1 MCPTNVFFN
10 NFQASQEQLLIE
22 DLVIESIKI
31 YGHDTFYCPRTLV
44 NKDEIYGEDS
54 ISRYDTQYMVEMYIK
69 NVMGF
74 QGEGD
79 FMSKFNLQIRDQMT
93 LTIARRTF
101 FDEIGNVESLDRPQ
115 EGDLIYFPLNKKIF
129 VVKFVEHEAIFYQL
143 GALQTYDLQCELW
156 EYSNEILNTGIEDID
171 KLQKEYSFDM
181 SVYGLKTEDNYV
193 IKDEEG
199 YDIIQ
204 DQYDFTTQVGDSLED
219 NEEIEAEADDVL
231 DFSER
236 DPFSEGVNY

>member
-1 MCPTNVFFN
+1 MPVSTYFN
-10 NFQASQEQLLIE
+10 NFTNSQEQILIE

-31 YGHDTFYCPRTLV
+31 YGHDVLYCPRTLV

-54 ISRYDTQYMVEMYIK
+54 ISRYNTQYMVEMYVK

-101 FDEIGNVESLDRPQ
+101 FDEIGNVESIDRPQ

-129 VVKFVEHEAIFYQL
+129 VVKFVEHEAIFYQM
-143 GALQTYDLQCELW
+143 GSLQTYDLNCELW
-156 EYSNEILNTGIEDID
+156 EYSNEILNTGIDDID
-171 KLQKEYSFDM
+171 KFQKDYSFDM
-181 SVYGLKTEDNYV
+181 SVYGIMTEDGYV
-193 IKDEEG
+193 LKDEDG
-199 YDIIQ
+199 YDLIQ
-204 DQYDFTTQVGDSLED
+204 EQYNFTTQVGDSLED
-219 NEEIEAEADDVL
+219 NEEIQSEADGVL

-236 DPFSEGVNY
+236 DPFSEGVPY

>member
-1 MCPTNVFFN
+1 MPTNVFFN

-31 YGHDTFYCPRTLV
+31 YGHDVFYCPRTLV

-54 ISRYDTQYMVEMYIK
+54 ISKYNTQYMVEMYIK

-101 FDEIGNVESLDRPQ
+101 FDEIANVESLDRPQ

-143 GALQTYDLQCELW
+143 GALQTYDLVCELW
-156 EYSNEILNTGIEDID
+156 EYSNEVLNTGIEDID
-171 KLQKEYSFDM
+171 KLQKQYSFDM
-181 SVYGLKTEDNYV
+181 AAYAIKTEDSYV
-193 IKDEEG
+193 IKDEDG
-199 YDIIQ
+199 YDLIQ
-204 DQYDFTTQVGDSLED
+204 EQYDFTTQVGDSLED
-219 NEEIEAEADDVL
+219 NEEIQAEADDVL

-236 DPFSEGVNY
+236 DPFSEGVY

>member
-1 MCPTNVFFN
+1 MCPTSVFFN
-10 NFQASQEQLLIE
+10 NFTNSQEQILIE

-31 YGHDTFYCPRTLV
+31 YGHDVFYCPRTLV

-54 ISRYDTQYMVEMYIK
+54 ISRYNTQYMVEMYVK

-101 FDEIGNVESLDRPQ
+101 FDEIGNVESIDRPQ

-129 VVKFVEHEAIFYQL
+129 VVKFVEHEAIFYQM
-143 GALQTYDLQCELW
+143 GSLQTYDLNCELW

-181 SVYGLKTEDNYV
+181 SVYGIMTEDGYV
-193 IKDEEG
+193 LKDEDG
-199 YDIIQ
+199 YDLIQ
-204 DQYDFTTQVGDSLED
+204 EQYNFTTQVGDSLED
-219 NEEIEAEADDVL
+219 NEEIQSEADGVL

-236 DPFSEGVNY
+236 DPFSEGVPY

>member
-1 MCPTNVFFN
+1 MPTNVFFN

-31 YGHDTFYCPRTLV
+31 YGHDVYYCPRTLV
-44 NKDEIYGEDS
+44 NKDEIYGEDT
-54 ISRYDTQYMVEMYIK
+54 ISSYNTQYMVEMYIK

-101 FDEIGNVESLDRPQ
+101 FDEIANVESLDRPQ

-143 GALQTYDLQCELW
+143 GALQTYDLVCELW
-156 EYSNEILNTGIEDID
+156 EYSNEVLNTGIEDID
-171 KLQKEYSFDM
+171 KLQKQYSFDM
-181 SVYGLKTEDNYV
+181 AAYAIKTEDSYV
-193 IKDEEG
+193 IKDEDG
-199 YDIIQ
+199 YDLIQ
-204 DQYDFTTQVGDSLED
+204 EQYDFATQVGDSLED
-219 NEEIEAEADDVL
+219 NEEIQAEADDVL

-236 DPFSEGVNY
+236 DPFSEGVY

>member
-1 MCPTNVFFN
+1 MPTNVFFN

-31 YGHDTFYCPRTLV
+31 YGHDVFYCPRTLV

-54 ISRYDTQYMVEMYIK
+54 ISKYNTQYMVEMYIK

-101 FDEIGNVESLDRPQ
+101 FDEIGNVESIDRPQ

-129 VVKFVEHEAIFYQL
+129 IVKFVEHEAIFYQM

-156 EYSNEILNTGIEDID
+156 EYSNEVLNTGIEDID
-171 KLQKEYSFDM
+171 KLQKDYSFEM
-181 SVYGLKTEDNYV
+181 GVYGLLTENGYV
-193 IKDEEG
+193 LKDEDG
-199 YDIIQ
+199 YDLIQ
-204 DQYDFTTQVGDSLED
+204 EQYNFSTQVGDSLED
-219 NEEIEAEADDVL
+219 NVEIQSEADNIL

-236 DPFSEGVNY
+236 DPFSEGVY

>member
-1 MCPTNVFFN
+1 MPVSTYFN
-10 NFQASQEQLLIE
+10 NFTNSQEQLLIE

-31 YGHDTFYCPRTLV
+31 YGHDVFYCPRTLV

-54 ISRYDTQYMVEMYIK
+54 ISRYDTQYMVEMYVK

-101 FDEIGNVESLDRPQ
+101 FDEIGNVESIDRPQ

-129 VVKFVEHEAIFYQL
+129 IVKFVEHEAIFYQM
-143 GALQTYDLQCELW
+143 GSLQTYDLNCELW
-156 EYSNEILNTGIEDID
+156 EYSNEILNTGINDID
-171 KLQKEYSFDM
+171 KFQKDYSFDM
-181 SVYGLKTEDNYV
+181 GVYGLLTENGYV
-193 IKDEEG
+193 LKDEDG
-199 YDIIQ
+199 YDLIQ
-204 DQYDFTTQVGDSLED
+204 EQYNFSTQVGDSFED
-219 NEEIEAEADDVL
+219 NVEIQSEADNIL

-236 DPFSEGVNY
+236 DPFSEGVY

>member
-10 NFQASQEQLLIE
+10 NFQSSQEQILIE

-31 YGHDTFYCPRTLV
+31 YGHDVFYCPRTLV

-143 GALQTYDLQCELW
+143 GALQTYDLNCELW

-171 KLQKEYSFDM
+171 KLQKQYSFDM
-181 SVYGLKTEDNYV
+181 SGYGIFTEDKYV
-193 IKDEEG
+193 LKSEDG
-199 YDIIQ
+199 YDLIQ
-204 DQYDFTTQVGDSLED
+204 EQYDFSSQVGDSLED
-219 NEEIEAEADDVL
+219 NVEIQAEADDVL

-236 DPFSEGVNY
+236 DPFSEGVPY

>member
-10 NFQASQEQLLIE
+10 NFTNSQEQVLIE

-31 YGHDTFYCPRTLV
+31 YGHDVLYCPRTLV

-54 ISRYDTQYMVEMYIK
+54 ISRYNTQYMVEMYVK

-74 QGEGD
+74 EGEGD
-79 FMSKFNLQIRDQMT
+79 FMSKFNLQVRDQMT

-101 FDEIGNVESLDRPQ
+101 FDEIGNVESIDRPQ
-115 EGDLIYFPLNKKIF
+115 EGDLVYFPLNKKIF
-129 VVKFVEHEAIFYQL
+129 VVKFVEHEAIFYQM
-143 GALQTYDLQCELW
+143 GALQTYDLTCELW
-156 EYSNEILNTGIEDID
+156 EYSNEVLNTGINDID
-171 KLQKEYSFDM
+171 KFQKDYSFEM
-181 SVYGLKTEDNYV
+181 SVYGIKTEDGYV
-193 IKDEEG
+193 IKDEDG

-204 DQYDFTTQVGDSLED
+204 EQYNFVTQVGDSFED
-219 NEEIEAEADDVL
+219 NEELQTEADNVL

-236 DPFSEGVNY
+236 DPFSEGVY

>member
-1 MCPTNVFFN
+1 MPTNVFFN
-10 NFQASQEQLLIE
+10 NFTNSQEQLLIE

-31 YGHDTFYCPRTLV
+31 YGHDAFYCPKTLV

-54 ISRYDTQYMVEMYIK
+54 ISRYDTQYMVEMYVK

-101 FDEIGNVESLDRPQ
+101 FDEIGNVESIDRPQ

-129 VVKFVEHEAIFYQL
+129 IVKFVEHEAIFYQM
-143 GALQTYDLQCELW
+143 GSLQTYDLNCELW
-156 EYSNEILNTGIEDID
+156 EYSNEILNTGINDID
-171 KLQKEYSFDM
+171 KFQKDYSFDM
-181 SVYGLKTEDNYV
+181 GVYGLLTENGYV
-193 IKDEEG
+193 LKDEDG
-199 YDIIQ
+199 YDLIQ
-204 DQYDFTTQVGDSLED
+204 EQYNFSTQVGDSFED
-219 NEEIEAEADDVL
+219 NVEIQSEADNIL

-236 DPFSEGVNY
+236 DPFSEGVY

>member
-1 MCPTNVFFN
+1 MPTNVFFN

-31 YGHDTFYCPRTLV
+31 YGHDVYYCPRTLV

-54 ISRYDTQYMVEMYIK
+54 ISKYNTQYMVEMYIK

-101 FDEIGNVESLDRPQ
+101 FDEIGNVESIDRPQ

-129 VVKFVEHEAIFYQL
+129 IVKFVEHEAIFYQL

-171 KLQKEYSFDM
+171 KLQKQYSFDM
-181 SVYGLKTEDNYV
+181 SAYGITTEDGYF
-193 IKDEEG
+193 IKDEDG
-199 YDIIQ
+199 YDLIQ
-204 DQYDFTTQVGDSLED
+204 EQYNFSTQVGDSLED
-219 NEEIEAEADDVL
+219 NDEIETEADNIL

-236 DPFSEGVNY
+236 DPFSEGVY

>member
-1 MCPTNVFFN
+1 
-10 NFQASQEQLLIE
+10 LIE

-181 SVYGLKTEDNYV
+181 SAYGIKTEDNYV

-204 DQYDFTTQVGDSLED
+204 EQYNFSNQVGDSLED
-219 NEEIEAEADDVL
+219 NEEIESEADNIL

-236 DPFSEGVNY
+236 DPFSEGVY

>member
-1 MCPTNVFFN
+1 
-10 NFQASQEQLLIE
+10 
-22 DLVIESIKI
+22 
-31 YGHDTFYCPRTLV
+31 V

-54 ISRYDTQYMVEMYIK
+54 ISKYNTQYMVEMYVK

-101 FDEIGNVESLDRPQ
+101 FDEIGNVESIDRPQ

-129 VVKFVEHEAIFYQL
+129 IVKFVEHEAIFYQM
-143 GALQTYDLQCELW
+143 GSLQTYDLNCELW
-156 EYSNEILNTGIEDID
+156 EYSNEILNTGINDID
-171 KLQKEYSFDM
+171 KFQKDYSFDM
-181 SVYGLKTEDNYV
+181 GVYGLLTENGYV
-193 IKDEEG
+193 LKDEDG
-199 YDIIQ
+199 YDLIQ
-204 DQYDFTTQVGDSLED
+204 EQYNFSTQVGDSFED
-219 NEEIEAEADDVL
+219 NEEIQSEADNIL

-236 DPFSEGVNY
+236 DPFSEGVY

>member
-1 MCPTNVFFN
+1 MPVSTYFN
-10 NFQASQEQLLIE
+10 NFTNSQEQLLIE

-31 YGHDTFYCPRTLV
+31 YGHDVFYCPKTLV

-54 ISRYDTQYMVEMYIK
+54 ISRYDTQYMVEMYVK

-101 FDEIGNVESLDRPQ
+101 FDEIGNVESIDRPQ

-129 VVKFVEHEAIFYQL
+129 IVKFVEHEAIFYQM
-143 GALQTYDLQCELW
+143 GSLQTYDLNCELW
-156 EYSNEILNTGIEDID
+156 EYSNEILNTGINDID
-171 KLQKEYSFDM
+171 KFQKDYSFDM
-181 SVYGLKTEDNYV
+181 GVYGLLTENGYV
-193 IKDEEG
+193 LKDEDG
-199 YDIIQ
+199 YDLIQ
-204 DQYDFTTQVGDSLED
+204 EQYNFSTQVGDSFED
-219 NEEIEAEADDVL
+219 NVEIQSEADNIL

-236 DPFSEGVNY
+236 DPFSEGVY

>member
-31 YGHDTFYCPRTLV
+31 YGHDVYYCPRTLV
-44 NKDEIYGEDS
+44 NKDEIYGEDT
-54 ISRYDTQYMVEMYIK
+54 ISSYNTQYMVEMYIK

-101 FDEIGNVESLDRPQ
+101 FDEIANVESLDRPQ

-129 VVKFVEHEAIFYQL
+129 IVKFVEHEAIFYQL
-143 GALQTYDLQCELW
+143 GALQTYDLVCELW
-156 EYSNEILNTGIEDID
+156 EYSNEVLNTGIEDID
-171 KLQKEYSFDM
+171 KLQKQYSFDM
-181 SVYGLKTEDNYV
+181 AAYAIKTEDSYV
-193 IKDEEG
+193 IKDEDG
-199 YDIIQ
+199 YDLIQ
-204 DQYDFTTQVGDSLED
+204 EQYDFATQVGDSLED
-219 NEEIEAEADDVL
+219 NEEIESEADNIL

-236 DPFSEGVNY
+236 DPFSEGVY

>member
-31 YGHDTFYCPRTLV
+31 YGHDVFYCPRTLV

-54 ISRYDTQYMVEMYIK
+54 ISKYNTQYMVEMYIK

-101 FDEIGNVESLDRPQ
+101 FDEIGNVESIDRPQ

-129 VVKFVEHEAIFYQL
+129 IVKFVEHEAIFYQL

-156 EYSNEILNTGIEDID
+156 EYSNEVLNTGIEDID
-171 KLQKEYSFDM
+171 KLQKQYSFDM
-181 SVYGLKTEDNYV
+181 SAYGITTEDGYF
-193 IKDEEG
+193 IKDEDG
-199 YDIIQ
+199 YDLIQ
-204 DQYDFTTQVGDSLED
+204 EQYNFSTQVGDSLED
-219 NEEIEAEADDVL
+219 NDEIETEADNIL

-236 DPFSEGVNY
+236 DPFSEGVY

>member
-1 MCPTNVFFN
+1 MPTNVFFN

-69 NVMGF
+69 NIMGF

-204 DQYDFTTQVGDSLED
+204 EQYNFSNQVGDSLED

-236 DPFSEGVNY
+236 DPFSEGVY

>member
-1 MCPTNVFFN
+1 MPTNVFFN

-31 YGHDTFYCPRTLV
+31 YGHDVFYCPRTLV

-54 ISRYDTQYMVEMYIK
+54 ISKYNTQYMVEMYIK

-101 FDEIGNVESLDRPQ
+101 FDEIGNVEGIDRPQ

-129 VVKFVEHEAIFYQL
+129 IVKFVEHEAIFYQM

-171 KLQKEYSFDM
+171 KLQKNYSFEM
-181 SVYGLKTEDNYV
+181 GVYGLLTENGYV
-193 IKDEEG
+193 LKDEDG
-199 YDIIQ
+199 YDLIQ
-204 DQYDFTTQVGDSLED
+204 EQYNFSTQVGDSLED
-219 NEEIEAEADDVL
+219 NVEIQSEADNIL

-236 DPFSEGVNY
+236 DPFSEGVY

>member
-1 MCPTNVFFN
+1 MPVSTYFN
-10 NFQASQEQLLIE
+10 NFTNSQEQLLIE

-31 YGHDTFYCPRTLV
+31 YGHDVFYCPRTLV

-54 ISRYDTQYMVEMYIK
+54 ISRYDTQYMVEMYVK

-101 FDEIGNVESLDRPQ
+101 FDEIGNVASIDRPQ
-115 EGDLIYFPLNKKIF
+115 EGDLIYFPLNRKIF
-129 VVKFVEHEAIFYQL
+129 IVKFVEHEAIFYQM
-143 GALQTYDLQCELW
+143 GSLQTYDLNCELW
-156 EYSNEILNTGIEDID
+156 EYSNEILNTGINDID
-171 KLQKEYSFDM
+171 KLEKDYSFNM
-181 SVYGLKTEDNYV
+181 TAYGITTEDGYV
-193 IKDEEG
+193 IKDEDG

-204 DQYDFTTQVGDSLED
+204 EQYNFTTQVGDSLED
-219 NEEIEAEADDVL
+219 NVEIQSEADNIL

-236 DPFSEGVNY
+236 DPFSEGVY

>member
-1 MCPTNVFFN
+1 MPTNVFFN

-31 YGHDTFYCPRTLV
+31 YGHDVFYCPRTLV

-54 ISRYDTQYMVEMYIK
+54 ISKYNTQYMVEMYVK

-101 FDEIGNVESLDRPQ
+101 FDEIGNVESIDRPQ

-129 VVKFVEHEAIFYQL
+129 IVKFVEHEAIFYQM
-143 GALQTYDLQCELW
+143 GSLQTYDLNCELW
-156 EYSNEILNTGIEDID
+156 EYSNEILNTGINDID
-171 KLQKEYSFDM
+171 KFQKDYSFDM
-181 SVYGLKTEDNYV
+181 GVYGLLTENGYV
-193 IKDEEG
+193 LKDEDG
-199 YDIIQ
+199 YDLIQ
-204 DQYDFTTQVGDSLED
+204 EQYNFSTQVGDSFED
-219 NEEIEAEADDVL
+219 NEEIQSEADNIL

-236 DPFSEGVNY
+236 DPFSEGVY

>member
-1 MCPTNVFFN
+1 MPVSTYFN
-10 NFQASQEQLLIE
+10 NFTNSQEQLLIE

-31 YGHDTFYCPRTLV
+31 YGHDVFYCPRTLV

-54 ISRYDTQYMVEMYIK
+54 ISRYDTQYMVEMYVK

-101 FDEIGNVESLDRPQ
+101 FDEIGNVASIDRPQ

-129 VVKFVEHEAIFYQL
+129 IVKFVEHEAIFYQM
-143 GALQTYDLQCELW
+143 GSLQTYDLNCELW
-156 EYSNEILNTGIEDID
+156 EYSNEILNTGINDID
-171 KLQKEYSFDM
+171 KLEKDYSFNM
-181 SVYGLKTEDNYV
+181 TAYGITTEDGYV
-193 IKDEEG
+193 IKDEDG

-204 DQYDFTTQVGDSLED
+204 EQYNFTTQVGDSLED
-219 NEEIEAEADDVL
+219 NVEIQSEADNIL

-236 DPFSEGVNY
+236 DPFSEGVY

>member
-1 MCPTNVFFN
+1 MSTSVYFN
-10 NFQASQEQLLIE
+10 NFQSSQEQLLIE
-22 DLVIESIKI
+22 DLVVECIKH
-31 YGHDTFYCPRTLV
+31 YGHDVFYCPRTLV

-54 ISRYDTQYMVEMYIK
+54 ISRYDTQYMVEMYVK

-101 FDEIGNVESLDRPQ
+101 FDEIGNVASIDRPQ

-129 VVKFVEHEAIFYQL
+129 IVKFVEHEAIFYQM
-143 GALQTYDLQCELW
+143 GSLQTYDLNCELW
-156 EYSNEILNTGIEDID
+156 EYSNEILNTGINDID
-171 KLQKEYSFDM
+171 KLEKDYSFNM
-181 SVYGLKTEDNYV
+181 SAYGITTEDGYV
-193 IKDEEG
+193 IKDEDG

-204 DQYDFTTQVGDSLED
+204 EQYNFTTQVGDSLED
-219 NEEIEAEADDVL
+219 NVEIQSEADNIL

-236 DPFSEGVNY
+236 DPFSEGVY

>member
-1 MCPTNVFFN
+1 MPVSTYFN
-10 NFQASQEQLLIE
+10 NFTNSQEQILIE

-31 YGHDTFYCPRTLV
+31 YGHDVLYCPRTLV

-54 ISRYDTQYMVEMYIK
+54 ISRYNTQYMVEMYVK

-101 FDEIGNVESLDRPQ
+101 CDEIGNVESIDRPQ

-129 VVKFVEHEAIFYQL
+129 VVKFVEHEAIFYQM
-143 GALQTYDLQCELW
+143 GSLQTYDLNCELW
-156 EYSNEILNTGIEDID
+156 EYSNEILNTGIDDID
-171 KLQKEYSFDM
+171 KFQKDYSFDM
-181 SVYGLKTEDNYV
+181 SVYGIMTEDGYV
-193 IKDEEG
+193 LKDEDG
-199 YDIIQ
+199 YDLIQ
-204 DQYDFTTQVGDSLED
+204 EQYNFTTQVGDSIED
-219 NEEIEAEADDVL
+219 NEEIQSEADGVL

-236 DPFSEGVNY
+236 DPFSEGVPY

>member
-1 MCPTNVFFN
+1 MPTNVFFN

-193 IKDEEG
+193 IKDEDE

-204 DQYDFTTQVGDSLED
+204 EQYNFSSQIGDSLED
-219 NEEIEAEADDVL
+219 NEEIESEADNIL

-236 DPFSEGVNY
+236 DPFSEGAY

>member
-1 MCPTNVFFN
+1 MPVSTYFN
-10 NFQASQEQLLIE
+10 NFTNSQEQLLIE

-31 YGHDTFYCPRTLV
+31 YGHDVFYCPRTLV

-54 ISRYDTQYMVEMYIK
+54 ISRYDTQYMIEMYVK
-69 NVMGF
+69 NVTGF

-101 FDEIGNVESLDRPQ
+101 FDEIGTVASIDRPQ
-115 EGDLIYFPLNKKIF
+115 EGDLIYFPLNRKIF
-129 VVKFVEHEAIFYQL
+129 IVKFVEHEAIFYQM
-143 GALQTYDLQCELW
+143 GSLQTYDLNCELW
-156 EYSNEILNTGIEDID
+156 EYSNEILNTGIDDID
-171 KLQKEYSFDM
+171 KLEKDYSFNM
-181 SVYGLKTEDNYV
+181 SAYGITTEDGYV
-193 IKDEEG
+193 IKDEDG

-204 DQYDFTTQVGDSLED
+204 EQYNFTTQVGDSLED
-219 NEEIEAEADDVL
+219 NVEIQSEADNIL

-236 DPFSEGVNY
+236 DPFSEGVY

>member
-1 MCPTNVFFN
+1 MPTNVFFN
-10 NFQASQEQLLIE
+10 NFTNSQEQLLIE

-31 YGHDTFYCPRTLV
+31 YGHDVFYCPRTLV

-54 ISRYDTQYMVEMYIK
+54 ISRYNTQYMVEMYVK

-101 FDEIGNVESLDRPQ
+101 FDEIGNVESIDRPQ

-129 VVKFVEHEAIFYQL
+129 VVKFVEHEAIFYQM
-143 GALQTYDLQCELW
+143 GSLQTYDLNCELW
-156 EYSNEILNTGIEDID
+156 EYSNEILNTGINDID
-171 KLQKEYSFDM
+171 KFQKDYSFDM
-181 SVYGLKTEDNYV
+181 GVYGLLTEDGYV
-193 IKDEEG
+193 LKDEDG
-199 YDIIQ
+199 YDLIQ
-204 DQYDFTTQVGDSLED
+204 EQYNFSTQVGDSFED
-219 NEEIEAEADDVL
+219 NEEIQSEADNIL

-236 DPFSEGVNY
+236 DPFSEGVY

>member
-1 MCPTNVFFN
+1 VPVSTYFN
-10 NFQASQEQLLIE
+10 NFTNSQEQLLIE

-31 YGHDTFYCPRTLV
+31 YGHDVFYCPRTLV

-54 ISRYDTQYMVEMYIK
+54 ISRYDTQYMVEMYVK

-101 FDEIGNVESLDRPQ
+101 FDEIGNVESIDRPQ

-129 VVKFVEHEAIFYQL
+129 IVKFVEHEAIFYQM
-143 GALQTYDLQCELW
+143 GSLQTYDLNCELW
-156 EYSNEILNTGIEDID
+156 EYSNEILNTGINDID
-171 KLQKEYSFDM
+171 KFQKDYSFDM
-181 SVYGLKTEDNYV
+181 GVYGLLTENGYV
-193 IKDEEG
+193 LKDEDG
-199 YDIIQ
+199 YDLIQ
-204 DQYDFTTQVGDSLED
+204 EQYNFSTQVGDSFED
-219 NEEIEAEADDVL
+219 NVEIQSEADNIL

-236 DPFSEGVNY
+236 DPFSEGVY

>member
-1 MCPTNVFFN
+1 MPTNVFFN

-31 YGHDTFYCPRTLV
+31 YGHDVFYCPRTLV

-54 ISRYDTQYMVEMYIK
+54 ISKYNTQYMVEMYIK

-101 FDEIGNVESLDRPQ
+101 FDEIGNVESIDRPQ

-129 VVKFVEHEAIFYQL
+129 IVKFVEHEAIFYQM

-171 KLQKEYSFDM
+171 KLQKNYSFEM
-181 SVYGLKTEDNYV
+181 GVYGLLTEDDYV
-193 IKDEEG
+193 LKDEDG
-199 YDIIQ
+199 YDLIQ
-204 DQYDFTTQVGDSLED
+204 EQYNFSTQVGDSLED
-219 NEEIEAEADDVL
+219 NEEIQAEADDIL

-236 DPFSEGVNY
+236 DPFSEGVY

>member
-1 MCPTNVFFN
+1 MPTNVFFN
-10 NFQASQEQLLIE
+10 NFQSSQEQILIE

-31 YGHDTFYCPRTLV
+31 YGHDVFYCPRTLV

-143 GALQTYDLQCELW
+143 GALQTYDLNCELW

-171 KLQKEYSFDM
+171 KLQKQYSFDM
-181 SVYGLKTEDNYV
+181 STYGIFTEDKYV
-193 IKDEEG
+193 LKSEDG
-199 YDIIQ
+199 YDLIQ
-204 DQYDFTTQVGDSLED
+204 EQYDFSSQVGDSLED
-219 NEEIEAEADDVL
+219 NVEIQAEADDVL

-236 DPFSEGVNY
+236 DPFSEGVPY

>member
-1 MCPTNVFFN
+1 MPTNVFFS

-31 YGHDTFYCPRTLV
+31 YGHDVFYCPRTLV

-54 ISRYDTQYMVEMYIK
+54 ISKYNTQYMVEMYIK

-101 FDEIGNVESLDRPQ
+101 FDEIGNVESIDRPQ

-129 VVKFVEHEAIFYQL
+129 IVKFVEHEAIFYQL

-156 EYSNEILNTGIEDID
+156 EYSNEVLNTGIEDID
-171 KLQKEYSFDM
+171 KLQKQYSFDM
-181 SVYGLKTEDNYV
+181 SAYGITTEDGYF
-193 IKDEEG
+193 IKDEDG
-199 YDIIQ
+199 YDLIQ
-204 DQYDFTTQVGDSLED
+204 EQYNFSTQVGDSLED
-219 NEEIEAEADDVL
+219 NDEIETEADNIL

-236 DPFSEGVNY
+236 DPFSEGVY

>member
-1 MCPTNVFFN
+1 MPTSVFFN
-10 NFQASQEQLLIE
+10 NFQSSQEQVLIE

-31 YGHDTFYCPRTLV
+31 YGHDVFYCPRTLV

-54 ISRYDTQYMVEMYIK
+54 VSKYNAQYMVEMYVK

-101 FDEIGNVESLDRPQ
+101 FDEIGNVAHLDRPQ
-115 EGDLIYFPLNKKIF
+115 EGDLIYFPLNKKVF
-129 VVKFVEHEAIFYQL
+129 VVKFVEHEAIFYQM
-143 GALQTYDLQCELW
+143 GSLQTYDLVCELW

-171 KLQKEYSFDM
+171 KLQKTYSFDM
-181 SVYGLKTEDNYV
+181 STYGITTEDGYV
-193 IKDEEG
+193 IKDEDG
-199 YDIIQ
+199 YDVIQ
-204 DQYDFTTQVGDSLED
+204 EQYNFVTQVGDSLED
-219 NEEIEAEADDVL
+219 NTEIQSEADNIL

-236 DPFSEGVNY
+236 DPFSEGVY